1 MSASAGTVTLNL
13 DADSVKLIRELQ
25 KAQTVLGIDSEH
37 SLGELQAMV
46 NTADTDKDGTIDLN
60 EVKAAAAAEFDKLDK
75 DKDGTIDLKEAAH
88 HVSKANFIAADADKD
103 KTLTK
108 DEYVGL
114 AGALFKAADKDSDGT
129 VNGKELHTTA
139 GIELDRKVLADL
151 AMNEPDTFKALV
163 DQAQA
168 ALSQNA

>member
-1 MSASAGTVTLNL
+1 MSNLPRSIVMLFGIVGLSAAPLALPSLSQASAATALT
-13 DADSVKLIRELQ
+13 A
-25 KAQTVLGIDSEH
+25 
-37 SLGELQAMV
+37 
-46 NTADTDKDGTIDLN
+46 ADTDKDGTIDLN

-139 GIELDRKVLADL
+139 GIELDRVI
-151 AMNEPDTFKALV
+151 
-163 DQAQA
+163 Q
-168 ALSQNA
+168 